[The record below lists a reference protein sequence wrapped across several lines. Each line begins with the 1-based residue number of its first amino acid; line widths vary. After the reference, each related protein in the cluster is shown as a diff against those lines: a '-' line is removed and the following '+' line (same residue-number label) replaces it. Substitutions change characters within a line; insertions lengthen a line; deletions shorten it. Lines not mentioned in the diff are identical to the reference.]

1 MRKFSVRRK
10 MQPTPPVCKGV
21 PPAKIPAVPPP
32 GDNAQASVTYIG
44 PTSGAP
50 IDASGQIPL
59 TLDGVYPHYTGETTT
74 AAGVHLVLSGT
85 ITHAPPSTSLTLVG
99 QAANGDFFSALGSS
113 DQIAYNP
120 WLTSQAIVLVPA
132 NPGATATITLAQ

>member
-1 MRKFSVRRK
+1 MMKFSAKNKV
-10 MQPTPPVCKGV
+10 QPTPPVCKGV
-21 PPAKIPAVPPP
+21 PPAPVTPIPPP
-32 GDNAQASVTYIG
+32 GANAQASVTYIG

-50 IDASGQIPL
+50 IAASGQIPL
-59 TLDGVYPHYTGETTT
+59 TLAGVYPHYKGETTT

-85 ITHAPPSTSLTLVG
+85 ITHAPPSASLTLVG

-120 WLTSQAIVLVPA
+120 WLTSQAIVLTPA
-132 NPGATATITLAQ
+132 NPGASATITLAQ